1 MTSQISGKR
10 KLLITLLVPV
20 LSLLLAFLL
29 AEVALRLL
37 SSQDLTTTQRKIVQI
52 ADTYD
57 ESTGWRRQP
66 GSTAIWDTGKQ
77 TIERKVNTY
86 GFLDREHEEKKPDD
100 TYRIGFFG
108 DSFTEALQVKLEDTF
123 VRLIEEQGNESG
135 AANLPHWNS
144 RHMETFLIAI
154 SGFSAL
160 QSYLNTRKYLD
171 KLDLDM
177 VVYVFS
183 ENDLGDQLE
192 VIQRTNNRPY
202 AELSEDGRSFRI
214 NNSFRENA
222 FGTREFSADSQPF
235 VRNLINRFQVLR
247 VIYRAVVIVLNT
259 NKIVNQNDP
268 PSTWPSSLREEA
280 VKVEELILREWKD
293 FVESSGREFV
303 VMVNPGESEWQK
315 RGEDQDSWKST
326 IREMAEKYEI
336 ELIDPTP
343 RFHFYSN
350 EGHEIYDGHYSVT
363 GHKALA
369 DAFLDW
375 AQRHNAVSPADEYAR

>member
-10 KLLITLLVPV
+10 KLLISLLAPV

-29 AEVALRLL
+29 AEVAIRLL
-37 SSQDLTTTQRKIVQI
+37 SSQDLTTVQRKIVQI
-52 ADTYD
+52 VDTYD
-57 ESTGWRRQP
+57 EGTGWRRQP

-77 TIERKVNTY
+77 TIERKANAY
-86 GFLDREHEEKKPDD
+86 GFLDREHDEQKPDG

-123 VRLIEEQGNESG
+123 VRLIEEQGNELG
-135 AANLPHWNS
+135 ANWNS
-144 RHMETFLIAI
+144 RYIETFLIAI

-160 QSYLNTRKYLD
+160 QSYLNTRKYLN
-171 KLDLDM
+171 KFDLDM

-183 ENDLGDQLE
+183 ENDLGDQLK

-202 AELSEDGRSFRI
+202 AELSEDGRSFHSDT
-214 NNSFRENA
+214 SFRENA
-222 FGTREFSADSQPF
+222 FGTRELSADSQPF
-235 VRNLINRFQVLR
+235 VRNLINRSQVLR

-280 VKVEELILREWKD
+280 VKVEELILREWKN

-303 VMVNPGESEWQK
+303 VMVNPRESEWQ
-315 RGEDQDSWKST
+315 RREEDQDSWKSA
-326 IREMAEKYEI
+326 IREMAKKYEI

-343 RFHFYSN
+343 RFHFYAN